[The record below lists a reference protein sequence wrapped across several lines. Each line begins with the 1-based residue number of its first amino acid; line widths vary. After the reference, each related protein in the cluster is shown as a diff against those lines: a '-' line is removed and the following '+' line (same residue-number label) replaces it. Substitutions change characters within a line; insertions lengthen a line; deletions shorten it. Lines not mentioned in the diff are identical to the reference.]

1 MKLPDANLL
10 VYAADTAAPAHD
22 RARRWLE
29 AELSSGETF
38 ALAWSVL
45 LAFVRLTTNPKVFE
59 DPYPVADA
67 LDVVDGWL
75 AQPSTTVIGPTERHA
90 TVVRELLEPVGTGGN
105 LVTDAHLGAIAI
117 EHGATLCTADR
128 DFGRF
133 TGLKW
138 QNPLAG

>member
-1 MKLPDANLL
+1 M
-10 VYAADTAAPAHD
+10 
-22 RARRWLE
+22 
-29 AELSSGETF
+29 
-38 ALAWSVL
+38 
-45 LAFVRLTTNPKVFE
+45 
-59 DPYPVADA
+59 
-67 LDVVDGWL
+67 
-75 AQPSTTVIGPTERHA
+75 AQPSTTVICPTERHA
-90 TVVRELLEPVGTGGN
+90 AVVRALLEPVGTGVN

>member
-1 MKLPDANLL
+1 MF
-10 VYAADTAAPAHD
+10 
-22 RARRWLE
+22 E
-29 AELSSGETF
+29 
-38 ALAWSVL
+38 
-45 LAFVRLTTNPKVFE
+45 NPF
-59 DPYPVADA
+59 PVAGA

-90 TVVRELLEPVGTGGN
+90 TVLREPLEPLGTGGN
-105 LVTDAHLGAIAI
+105 LVSDAHLGAIAI

-138 QNPLAG
+138 LNPLAG